1 MRATF
6 SLCVRASFVFA
17 IVLLCLIPFMG
28 TASAEVRTMATPQVR
43 VTSRVDNNKRKTLYG
58 HVPHA
63 LRHATKLGRVDPSTA
78 AEHLIL
84 ALKSSPDQEREIR
97 RVVDEQQDRKTGN
110 FHQWM
115 KPEEFGAHFG
125 VHDSDLENLK
135 AWLSSQG
142 FTVESVTK
150 AKRSIQ
156 FSGTVGQI
164 EQAFHT
170 EMHYFAMP
178 NGEIHVSNDRDIS
191 VPAAL
196 SPVIAGVPTLHNF
209 FRKSHSQMERLSR
222 MRLGPQFTPSSG
234 TNYVGPADFA
244 TIYNTAPLLQ
254 QGIDGTGVTI
264 AVVGRSDILLSDVQT
279 YRQLFNLPVNDPV
292 FIHAGQDPGVLP
304 GDDGESDLDVEISG
318 GVAPGAT
325 VKFVIG
331 TPTFLVDGITNSIQ
345 YIVENNAADIMSL
358 SYGDCEANEGA
369 GGNSFNS
376 AMFEQAAAQGISVF
390 IAQGDN
396 GPSGCDDSND
406 SYEVLGY
413 AAGAEGSTPYGV
425 AVGGTQFDEGSGTYW
440 TTNNNALNLESALSY
455 IPEYPWNEAKGA
467 NPTTTPSGDLSG
479 LWSGSGGISA
489 YYLQPSWQRGPGI
502 GASDPVLTLGGGAT
516 GLWVT
521 GITITT
527 AGSGYTS
534 APSVTFTGG
543 GCASEPTATS
553 VISGGAVTGI
563 VFNYGTQGGS
573 LKNGQGFG
581 CTSAPTIAFGAA
593 PAGGTT
599 AAANASVGQMQ
610 NPSPLI
616 SGVPHRLTPDV
627 ALNAAA
633 DHDGTL
639 FCSEGICQINGSGQL
654 EDAGIVGGTSVAAPS
669 MAGVQ
674 ALIDQANGGRQGM
687 PAYIY
692 YTLAANQNTTNCNSS
707 LPPTNSSGCAF
718 QDITVGNN
726 LICGLSSCSTTSPA
740 AKIGFQAG
748 TGYDLA
754 TGLGS
759 VNVANL
765 ASQWSSVIFSSSN
778 VTLGLSQT
786 SFVHGTPI
794 TLSGAVAPGSGL
806 GTPTGDVAF
815 IVSQGAIGDTVNTDT
830 GALNG
835 PAAFTT
841 LSGGSYSA
849 VLNNLP
855 GGTYYVT
862 ARYGGDETYG
872 SSYSTPVQVTV
883 QAENDTL
890 NLTAYALSGSACTL
904 TSGSTFAY
912 DSDIWLD
919 AQVTA
924 NSGAGAPTGTIAI
937 TLDGNPYT
945 TLTLDP
951 NGHAFALSGSIGTSN
966 CLYGYDYANTATI
979 VSGAHTIAASYSGD
993 AAFDATNATTNITVT
1008 QLTPSLS
1015 LAAGATQITAGFND
1029 QLTATFGSLPA
1040 TGQQIGT
1047 AAPTGTVTFTDTTT
1061 SAVLGTAPV
1070 VSTLTYQINEQ
1081 LTSFAS
1087 VAQLQTT
1094 GITTAGANSITAT
1107 YNGDTNFKTATSS
1120 AATVTVA
1127 TYTNSTATAVTSNAN
1142 PTTLNGRPTFTAT
1155 VTGATNPTSGTVTF
1169 YDGTTVLGTG
1179 SVGSSHT
1186 ATLRLASGFPFYGG
1200 NHNITATF
1208 GGVTGTFGPSTSPVF
1223 VEMVTQGT
1231 ITHELTAKTV
1241 GLTGQNY
1248 TFTDVITPSS
1258 TNSAFLP
1265 TAAIL
1270 FFDGANQIGS
1280 GQLIS
1285 VATGLG
1291 GYGIYEGS
1299 VTVNTLSSGTHTI
1312 TAQYPGDVNYP
1323 ASTSN
1328 TQTVFVGGTPTLTWG
1343 MPAAISYGTPLSST
1357 QLNATD
1363 TIPGT
1368 YVYNPPAGTVLNV
1381 GPQNLAVTFTPGDY
1395 KDFSTQN
1402 ANVTLM
1408 VNQATQAITFTQNP
1422 PGSAQYNTSFTV
1434 AATGGLSGNPVVFT
1448 SAGVCS
1454 NVGGTYTMISGTG
1467 TCSVIA
1473 NQAGNSNYQ
1482 AAPQLTVPVAAT
1494 LASQSITFTT
1504 NAPANAAYASTFGVA
1519 ATASSGDAVVF
1530 TSSGSCSNVGGTYTM
1545 ISGAG
1550 TCSVIADQ
1558 PGDSNYGPAPEL
1570 TETTGATPAN
1580 SASIASSLDSA
1591 IYPNQS
1597 TTLSA
1602 TVTGAGASPSGTVTF
1617 MLGANV
1623 LGTGNLLANGPN
1635 SSTTSVPLAWSQ
1647 LAQGA
1652 NTIFAVYSGSVNYIT
1667 STSPN
1672 FTVTLSSPF
1681 VTFGNISVGTA
1692 ATLQTLTY
1700 QFSSAATLSA
1710 VDILTSGAAG
1720 RDYTDG
1726 GSSSCSAGT
1735 AYTAGSSCT
1744 VTVAFTPTAPG
1755 ARSGAAVLFA
1765 QGSNLPLM
1773 TWYVSGTGKSSAV
1786 TIDPGTQTTLGTIS
1800 GGTPYGSAV
1809 DGNGNVYVVDHT
1821 NSQVV
1826 EIAAG
1831 TLTQSVVVT
1840 GLNGPTAVAVDG
1852 SGNLYISDTKNDR
1865 VVMVPNENGTLNGA
1879 DMSVVNISGLGAPHG
1894 LATDVT
1900 GNLYVADATNGNVVE
1915 VPAGGGTAATVVS
1928 GLTNPTGVAVDV
1940 GGNVYV
1946 AAGNAVSEYPFG
1958 GGAPIALGNGY
1969 NNPRGLAVDAAGTVY
1984 VADTGNGRIV
1994 EVAAGGASQA
2004 VFPIS
2009 GITDPQ
2015 SVALDSSDNV
2025 YVTNDSDAV
2034 YQVNRTQAAA
2044 LVFPSTNVGSTSPAQ
2059 TLTVSDAGNTN
2070 LVVTSLAISAQF
2082 VQQNS
2087 GGTNCTSSS
2096 NLSSGAQCL
2105 IAIAFAPTQ
2114 SGTVN
2119 GTVTLTDNAL
2129 NATSTQTVQLAG
2141 GGSQQSQT
2149 ITFTTN
2155 APASAP
2161 YNSSFTVAATAS
2173 SGLAVTFTSAGS
2185 CSNVGATYTMTS
2197 GTGTC
2202 TVIANQAGNNEY
2214 SPAPQMTESTA
2225 ATQIGQ
2231 TITFTTNAPGT
2242 AIYGTSFTVAASA
2255 SSGLAVVYSSAGACS
2270 NMGATYTMTSGTG
2283 TCAVTASQPGNND
2296 YSAATPV
2303 NESTTAVR
2311 ANQTVSFTGAPALAP
2326 YNGTFVLLASTNAS
2340 TVAYIT
2346 SSNSS
2351 VCSLSGPYSPVTVTM
2366 LKAAGKCT
2374 FTAQWGADQN
2384 YNPATAT
2391 QNTTAEK
2398 ATPVITWATPAPIS
2412 YGTALSG
2419 TQLDATA
2426 NVAGSFTYLPAAG
2439 KIETAG
2445 NDPLKVT
2452 FKPTS
2457 TNYASTTDTVTLQV
2471 LPAATTTK
2479 ITSSDDTVKLNSHG
2493 VATAT
2498 LDFNVTSY
2506 RPTGSV
2512 TLTASTGEVCSGVLN
2527 ATSGN
2532 GSCKLT
2538 FTTTGTRTIV
2548 ASYGGDANHSG
2559 SNSSG
2564 QNPPVTVT
2572 VNPF

>member
-1 MRATF
+1 MRATS
-6 SLCVRASFVFA
+6 SLCVRALFVVTT
-17 IVLLCLIPFMG
+17 VLLCLIPFMG

-43 VTSRVDNNKRKTLYG
+43 VTSRVDNNIRKTLYG
-58 HVPHA
+58 HVPRA

-97 RVVDEQQDRKTGN
+97 RVVDEQQDRRTGN

-150 AKRSIQ
+150 SKRAIQ

-191 VPAAL
+191 VPSAL
-196 SPVIAGVPTLHNF
+196 APVIAGVPTLHNF
-209 FRKSHSQMERLSR
+209 FRKTHSQMERLSR
-222 MRLGPQFTPSSG
+222 MRLGPAFSNGSG

-264 AVVGRSDILLSDVQT
+264 AIVGRSDILLSDVQT
-279 YRQLFNLPVNDPV
+279 YRQLFNLPVNDPI

-318 GVAPGAT
+318 GIAPGAT

-376 AMFEQAAAQGISVF
+376 EMFEQAAAQGISVF

-425 AVGGTQFDEGSGTYW
+425 AVGGTQFNEGSGTYW
-440 TTNNNALNLESALSY
+440 ANNSNALNLESALSY

-467 NPTTTPSGDLSG
+467 TPTSTGSSDLSG

-502 GASDPVLTLGGGAT
+502 GASDPVLTLGNGST

-573 LKNGQGFG
+573 LKSGQGFG

-599 AAANASVGQMQ
+599 AAATALVGQMQ
-610 NPSPLI
+610 NPAPLI

-639 FCSEGICQINGSGQL
+639 FCSEGICEINGSGQL

-726 LICGLSSCSTTSPA
+726 LICGLSSCSTTTPA

-748 TGYDLA
+748 TGYDMA

-759 VNVANL
+759 VNAANL
-765 ASQWSSVIFSSSN
+765 ASQWSSVIFASSN

-786 SFVHGTPI
+786 SFVHGTAV
-794 TLSGAVAPGSGL
+794 TLSGTVAPGSGS

-872 SSYSTPVQVTV
+872 SSYSTPTQVTV

-890 NLTAYALSGSACTL
+890 NLAAYALNGSACTL

-919 AQVTA
+919 AQATA
-924 NSGAGAPTGTIAI
+924 NSGAGAPTGTIVI

-951 NGHAFALSGSIGTSN
+951 NGHAFALSGSIGTSS
-966 CLYGYDYANTATI
+966 CLFGYDYSNTATI
-979 VSGAHTIAASYSGD
+979 VGGAHAIAASYSGD
-993 AAFDATNATTNITVT
+993 SAFDPTNATANITVT
-1008 QLTPSLS
+1008 QVTPSLS

-1047 AAPTGTVTFTDTTT
+1047 AAPTGMVTFTDTTT
-1061 SAVLGTAPV
+1061 STVLGTAPV

-1107 YNGDTNFKTATSS
+1107 YSGDTNFAPVTSS
-1120 AATVTVA
+1120 AVSVTVA
-1127 TYTNSTATAVTSNAN
+1127 TYTNATATAVTSNGN

-1155 VTGATNPTSGTVTF
+1155 VTGSTSPTSGTVTF

-1179 SVGSSHT
+1179 TVGSGHT
-1186 ATLRLASGFPFYGG
+1186 ATFRPASGFPFYGG
-1200 NHNITATF
+1200 SHNITATF
-1208 GGVTGTFGPSTSPVF
+1208 GGVASTFAPSTSPVL
-1223 VEMVTQGT
+1223 VETVTQGT

-1258 TNSAFLP
+1258 TNTAFLP

-1270 FFDGANQIGS
+1270 FFDGANPIGS
-1280 GQLIS
+1280 GQLTSI
-1285 VATGLG
+1285 ATGLD

-1312 TAQYPGDVNYP
+1312 TAEYPGDANYP

-1343 MPAAISYGTPLSST
+1343 TPAAISYGTPLSST

-1368 YVYNPPAGTVLNV
+1368 YVYNPPAGTVLNA
-1381 GPQNLAVTFTPGDY
+1381 GPQNLAVTFTPADY

-1402 ANVTLM
+1402 TSVTLT
-1408 VNQATQAITFTQNP
+1408 VNQASQAITFTTNP
-1422 PGSAQYNTSFTV
+1422 PSSAAFGSSFTV
-1434 AATGGLSGNPVVFT
+1434 AATGGASGNPVVFT
-1448 SAGVCS
+1448 NAGGCTNS
-1454 NVGGTYTMISGTG
+1454 GANYTMTSGTVA
-1467 TCSVIA
+1467 CSVIA
-1473 NQAGNSNYQ
+1473 NQAGNSNYL
-1482 AAPQLTVPVAAT
+1482 AAPQVTKTTNAT
-1494 LASQSITFTT
+1494 LAATSISVTVVSPASEDYGLDAQVTITAVLSWTASGVAPTASGVAIGGNGPSSYGTTTCGAPSGNTITCTNTYTPTSADTTGSYTETASFATDGNYSSSASTQSNNFTINQASTTTAVASNNNPSTYGSPVTFTATIDAENGQVKGKGKKAAKRQDVSGSVTWST
-1504 NAPANAAYASTFGVA
+1504 NTGCGTTPVTTGYPGTATCTTSGLAVGNDPITGTYSGDSNHSGSAGTLSGGQVVNQAATTIAVTSVSPASETYGQDQQITITAVLSWTGSGAAPNAANVTISGNGPSGTYGTTTCGAPSSNTITCTNTYTPTVADGQGSYTEAAAFTTDSNYSGSSSSQTNNFTITQATSSTSV
-1519 ATASSGDAVVF
+1519 ASSVNPSQYGQSVTFTATIDGEYGLAKKREALGKKGTKPQDVSGTVAWSTNTGCGTTPVTTGNPGTATCT
-1530 TSSGSCSNVGGTYTM
+1530 TSSLPSGTDTITATYSGDSNHSGSIGTLSGGQVVQ
-1545 ISGAG
+1545 SGAG
-1550 TCSVIADQ
+1550 TSINVTNVSPASEAYGQDQQITITAVLSWTGSGTAPTASAVTIAGNGPSGSYGTTTCGAPSSDTITCTNTYT
-1558 PGDSNYGPAPEL
+1558 PTSADTVGSYTESATFAGDSNY
-1570 TETTGATPAN
+1570 
-1580 SASIASSLDSA
+1580 S
-1591 IYPNQS
+1591 
-1597 TTLSA
+1597 
-1602 TVTGAGASPSGTVTF
+1602 
-1617 MLGANV
+1617 
-1623 LGTGNLLANGPN
+1623 
-1635 SSTTSVPLAWSQ
+1635 
-1647 LAQGA
+1647 
-1652 NTIFAVYSGSVNYIT
+1652 
-1667 STSPN
+1667 
-1672 FTVTLSSPF
+1672 
-1681 VTFGNISVGTA
+1681 
-1692 ATLQTLTY
+1692 
-1700 QFSSAATLSA
+1700 
-1710 VDILTSGAAG
+1710 
-1720 RDYTDG
+1720 
-1726 GSSSCSAGT
+1726 GSSS
-1735 AYTAGSSCT
+1735 
-1744 VTVAFTPTAPG
+1744 
-1755 ARSGAAVLFA
+1755 
-1765 QGSNLPLM
+1765 
-1773 TWYVSGTGKSSAV
+1773 
-1786 TIDPGTQTTLGTIS
+1786 TQTNNFTI
-1800 GGTPYGSAV
+1800 
-1809 DGNGNVYVVDHT
+1809 
-1821 NSQVV
+1821 
-1826 EIAAG
+1826 
-1831 TLTQSVVVT
+1831 TQ
-1840 GLNGPTAVAVDG
+1840 
-1852 SGNLYISDTKNDR
+1852 
-1865 VVMVPNENGTLNGA
+1865 
-1879 DMSVVNISGLGAPHG
+1879 
-1894 LATDVT
+1894 AT
-1900 GNLYVADATNGNVVE
+1900 
-1915 VPAGGGTAATVVS
+1915 S
-1928 GLTNPTGVAVDV
+1928 STGVAS
-1940 GGNVYV
+1940 NL
-1946 AAGNAVSEYPFG
+1946 N
-1958 GGAPIALGNGY
+1958 
-1969 NNPRGLAVDAAGTVY
+1969 
-1984 VADTGNGRIV
+1984 
-1994 EVAAGGASQA
+1994 
-2004 VFPIS
+2004 
-2009 GITDPQ
+2009 
-2015 SVALDSSDNV
+2015 
-2025 YVTNDSDAV
+2025 
-2034 YQVNRTQAAA
+2034 
-2044 LVFPSTNVGSTSPAQ
+2044 PSTYGQ
-2059 TLTVSDAGNTN
+2059 
-2070 LVVTSLAISAQF
+2070 
-2082 VQQNS
+2082 
-2087 GGTNCTSSS
+2087 
-2096 NLSSGAQCL
+2096 
-2105 IAIAFAPTQ
+2105 
-2114 SGTVN
+2114 
-2119 GTVTLTDNAL
+2119 
-2129 NATSTQTVQLAG
+2129 
-2141 GGSQQSQT
+2141 
-2149 ITFTTN
+2149 
-2155 APASAP
+2155 
-2161 YNSSFTVAATAS
+2161 
-2173 SGLAVTFTSAGS
+2173 AVTFTATIDGEYGLVKGGNGAVLGRVLVGRAQIKGRPQDVSGSVTWSANTGCGTTPVTTGNPGVATCKTS
-2185 CSNVGATYTMTS
+2185 SLAGGTDAITATYS
-2197 GTGTC
+2197 GDSNHSGSTGTLSGGQ
-2202 TVIANQAGNNEY
+2202 VVN
-2214 SPAPQMTESTA
+2214 PAS
-2225 ATQIGQ
+2225 Q

-2242 AIYGTSFTVAASA
+2242 AVYGTSFTVAASA
-2255 SSGLAVVYSSAGACS
+2255 SSGLGIVYSSGGACS

-2283 TCAVTASQPGNND
+2283 TCTVTASQPGNND

-2311 ANQTVSFTGAPALAP
+2311 ANQTVSFTGAPAMAP
-2326 YNGTFVLLASTNAS
+2326 YNGTFVMLASTNAS
-2340 TVAYIT
+2340 TVGYIT
-2346 SSNSS
+2346 TSNAG

-2426 NVAGSFTYLPAAG
+2426 NVAGAFTYAPAAG

-2445 NDPLKVT
+2445 NDSLKVT

-2471 LPAATTTK
+2471 LPATTTTK
-2479 ITSSDDTVKLNSHG
+2479 ITSSDDTVKLNAHG

-2506 RPTGSV
+2506 KPTGSV